1 MITNSYITATGI
13 TALTI
18 LTTLSLTGCTIG
30 ETPTSSNT
38 ASPQPTTQQIIP
50 SQSLGSALNNPMVS
64 PSPVRSRQSVG
75 TLIPATKGAERLL
88 VIEKG
93 RTDPFGQILD
103 SRTKISVPTLLP
115 LTTIIN
121 QQAINTNTTAKSSQ
135 PSPMAQ
141 KVTEKTLLA
150 SKPLTKPVPNLAVKS
165 SQPSP
170 MAQKVTEKTLLAS
183 KPLTKPV
190 PNLAVKS
197 PQPRS
202 MAPKATKKPIL
213 PPAPQPKIAQAVV
226 VTGIVLIGEVPQAII
241 KAPNE
246 STSRYVKPGQR
257 LMNGVLVKRIEMRQG
272 SNPTV
277 ILEQYGIE
285 VIKQVGEKPVEE
297 SQPVTKASVSNYI
310 VVQKPQAN

>member
-115 LTTIIN
+115 LPTIN
-121 QQAINTNTTAKSSQ
+121 QQPINKNTTAKS
-135 PSPMAQ
+135 
-141 KVTEKTLLA
+141 
-150 SKPLTKPVPNLAVKS
+150 
-165 SQPSP
+165 
-170 MAQKVTEKTLLAS
+170 
-183 KPLTKPV
+183 
-190 PNLAVKS
+190 
-197 PQPRS
+197 
-202 MAPKATKKPIL
+202 
-213 PPAPQPKIAQAVV
+213 
-226 VTGIVLIGEVPQAII
+226 
-241 KAPNE
+241 
-246 STSRYVKPGQR
+246 
-257 LMNGVLVKRIEMRQG
+257 
-272 SNPTV
+272 
-277 ILEQYGIE
+277 
-285 VIKQVGEKPVEE
+285 
-297 SQPVTKASVSNYI
+297 
-310 VVQKPQAN
+310 

>member
-135 PSPMAQ
+135 PRPMAQ
-141 KVTEKTLLA
+141 KVTKKTLLV
-150 SKPLTKPVPNLAVKS
+150 SKSVAKPVTKVVALRSNS
-165 SQPSP
+165 SQPRP
-170 MAQKVTEKTLLAS
+170 MEQK
-183 KPLTKPV
+183 P
-190 PNLAVKS
+190 
-197 PQPRS
+197 
-202 MAPKATKKPIL
+202 TKKPIL

-246 STSRYVKPGQR
+246 PTSRYVQPGQR

-285 VIKQVGEKPVEE
+285 VIKQVGEKPASE
-297 SQPVTKASVSNYI
+297 SKPVTKASVSNYI
-310 VVQKPQAN
+310 VVQKPQANFVRDL

>member
-1 MITNSYITATGI
+1 NSYITATGI

-115 LTTIIN
+115 LPTIN
-121 QQAINTNTTAKSSQ
+121 QQPINKNTTA
-135 PSPMAQ
+135 
-141 KVTEKTLLA
+141 
-150 SKPLTKPVPNLAVKS
+150 KS

-246 STSRYVKPGQR
+246 PTSRYVQ
-257 LMNGVLVKRIEMRQG
+257 
-272 SNPTV
+272 
-277 ILEQYGIE
+277 
-285 VIKQVGEKPVEE
+285 
-297 SQPVTKASVSNYI
+297 
-310 VVQKPQAN
+310 

>member
-1 MITNSYITATGI
+1 
-13 TALTI
+13 
-18 LTTLSLTGCTIG
+18 
-30 ETPTSSNT
+30 
-38 ASPQPTTQQIIP
+38 
-50 SQSLGSALNNPMVS
+50 
-64 PSPVRSRQSVG
+64 
-75 TLIPATKGAERLL
+75 IPATKGAERLL

-165 SQPSP
+165 
-170 MAQKVTEKTLLAS
+170 
-183 KPLTKPV
+183 
-190 PNLAVKS
+190 

-246 STSRYVKPGQR
+246 PTSRYVQ
-257 LMNGVLVKRIEMRQG
+257 
-272 SNPTV
+272 
-277 ILEQYGIE
+277 
-285 VIKQVGEKPVEE
+285 
-297 SQPVTKASVSNYI
+297 
-310 VVQKPQAN
+310 

>member
-1 MITNSYITATGI
+1 LMITNSYITATGI

-115 LTTIIN
+115 LPTIN
-121 QQAINTNTTAKSSQ
+121 QQPINKNTTA
-135 PSPMAQ
+135 
-141 KVTEKTLLA
+141 
-150 SKPLTKPVPNLAVKS
+150 KS

-310 VVQKPQAN
+310 VVQKPQANF

>member
-1 MITNSYITATGI
+1 MITNSYITATAI
-13 TALTI
+13 AAATI

-30 ETPTSSNT
+30 ETPTSTNTNT
-38 ASPQPTTQQIIP
+38 ASPQPTTQQITQP
-50 SQSLGSALNNPMVS
+50 QSLELALNNPMVS
-64 PSPVRSRQSVG
+64 ARPIRNRESVG
-75 TLIPATKGAERLL
+75 TLIPPTNGAERLL
-88 VIEKG
+88 VIQKG

-135 PSPMAQ
+135 PRPMAQ
-141 KVTEKTLLA
+141 KVTKKTLLV
-150 SKPLTKPVPNLAVKS
+150 SKSVAKPVTKVVALRSNS
-165 SQPSP
+165 SQPRP
-170 MAQKVTEKTLLAS
+170 MEQK
-183 KPLTKPV
+183 P
-190 PNLAVKS
+190 
-197 PQPRS
+197 
-202 MAPKATKKPIL
+202 TKKPIL

-246 STSRYVKPGQR
+246 PTSRYVQPGQR

-285 VIKQVGEKPVEE
+285 VIKQVGEKPASE
-297 SQPVTKASVSNYI
+297 SKPVTKASVSNYI
-310 VVQKPQAN
+310 VVQKPQANFVRDL

>member
-115 LTTIIN
+115 LPTIN
-121 QQAINTNTTAKSSQ
+121 QQPINTNTTAKSSQ
-135 PSPMAQ
+135 PRPMAQ
-141 KVTEKTLLA
+141 KVTKKTLLV
-150 SKPLTKPVPNLAVKS
+150 SKSVAKRVTKVVALRSNS
-165 SQPSP
+165 SQPRP
-170 MAQKVTEKTLLAS
+170 MEQK
-183 KPLTKPV
+183 P
-190 PNLAVKS
+190 
-197 PQPRS
+197 
-202 MAPKATKKPIL
+202 TKKPIL

-246 STSRYVKPGQR
+246 PTSRYVQ
-257 LMNGVLVKRIEMRQG
+257 
-272 SNPTV
+272 
-277 ILEQYGIE
+277 
-285 VIKQVGEKPVEE
+285 
-297 SQPVTKASVSNYI
+297 
-310 VVQKPQAN
+310 

>member
-165 SQPSP
+165 
-170 MAQKVTEKTLLAS
+170 
-183 KPLTKPV
+183 
-190 PNLAVKS
+190 

-246 STSRYVKPGQR
+246 PTSRYVQPGQR

-310 VVQKPQAN
+310 VVQKPQANFVRDL

>member
-1 MITNSYITATGI
+1 MIPPTN
-13 TALTI
+13 
-18 LTTLSLTGCTIG
+18 
-30 ETPTSSNT
+30 
-38 ASPQPTTQQIIP
+38 
-50 SQSLGSALNNPMVS
+50 
-64 PSPVRSRQSVG
+64 
-75 TLIPATKGAERLL
+75 GAERLL
-88 VIEKG
+88 VIQKG

-115 LTTIIN
+115 LPTIN
-121 QQAINTNTTAKSSQ
+121 QQPINKNTTA
-135 PSPMAQ
+135 
-141 KVTEKTLLA
+141 
-150 SKPLTKPVPNLAVKS
+150 KS

-246 STSRYVKPGQR
+246 PTSRYVQPGQR

-277 ILEQYGIE
+277 ILEQYG
-285 VIKQVGEKPVEE
+285 
-297 SQPVTKASVSNYI
+297 
-310 VVQKPQAN
+310 

>member
-165 SQPSP
+165 
-170 MAQKVTEKTLLAS
+170 
-183 KPLTKPV
+183 
-190 PNLAVKS
+190 

-310 VVQKPQAN
+310 VVQKPQANFVRDL

>member
-1 MITNSYITATGI
+1 MSQSECRNKPAYNFSQKLMITNSYITATGI

-115 LTTIIN
+115 LPTIN
-121 QQAINTNTTAKSSQ
+121 QQPINKNTTA
-135 PSPMAQ
+135 
-141 KVTEKTLLA
+141 
-150 SKPLTKPVPNLAVKS
+150 KS

-246 STSRYVKPGQR
+246 PTSRYVQPGQR

-310 VVQKPQAN
+310 VVQKPQANFVRDL

>member
-1 MITNSYITATGI
+1 
-13 TALTI
+13 
-18 LTTLSLTGCTIG
+18 
-30 ETPTSSNT
+30 
-38 ASPQPTTQQIIP
+38 
-50 SQSLGSALNNPMVS
+50 
-64 PSPVRSRQSVG
+64 
-75 TLIPATKGAERLL
+75 
-88 VIEKG
+88 
-93 RTDPFGQILD
+93 
-103 SRTKISVPTLLP
+103 
-115 LTTIIN
+115 
-121 QQAINTNTTAKSSQ
+121 TNTTAKSSQ

-246 STSRYVKPGQR
+246 PTSRYVQPGQR

-310 VVQKPQAN
+310 VVQKPQANFVRDL